1 MKRKIKF
8 VCILCHLILFISCK
22 KEIVSE
28 QKNIEF
34 SFEQK
39 FIEDNFLKIV
49 DTVAYSR
56 GAFITTPSDS
66 IAYPKL
72 SVKLSQNIDY
82 IKELDEFVNSYF
94 NENKNIKMAFQDVI
108 NKKSYSTFTLDSK
121 FPKRIG
127 KYYFFFN
134 QNEQDKRIK
143 YAGRIDIGN
152 FKIYK
157 DKAMLILSESVGK
170 YGVSSIVL
178 LIKKDG
184 DWKVYKKHVIL
195 TT

>member
-1 MKRKIKF
+1 MTATLLKNNFKNYERKKNYIY
-8 VCILCHLILFISCK
+8 VLCCLLLCVACK
-22 KEIVSE
+22 KEV
-28 QKNIEF
+28 IEE
-34 SFEQK
+34 SKISRINPGQK

-72 SVKLSQNIDY
+72 SVKLSQKIDY
-82 IKELDEFVNSYF
+82 IKELDEFVNAYF
-94 NENKNIKMAFQDVI
+94 EENKNVKKIFQDVI
-108 NKKSYSTFTLDSK
+108 SKKTYSTFTLDSN

-127 KYYFFFN
+127 KYHFFFT
-134 QNEQDKRIK
+134 ESDRDKTIK

-157 DKAMLILSESVGK
+157 DKAVLILTK
-170 YGVSSIVL
+170 
-178 LIKKDG
+178 
-184 DWKVYKKHVIL
+184 
-195 TT
+195 